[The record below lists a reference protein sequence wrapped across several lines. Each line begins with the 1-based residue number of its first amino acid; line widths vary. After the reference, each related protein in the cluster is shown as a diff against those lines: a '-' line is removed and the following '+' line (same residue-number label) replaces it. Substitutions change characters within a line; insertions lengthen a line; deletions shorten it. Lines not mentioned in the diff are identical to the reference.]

1 MRPESHPVQRNSL
14 HLKIVDKAKAEVGVQ
29 VVERWI
35 LAALRN
41 RTFFSLAVV
50 SHIASW
56 NPHGNLSVCSVD
68 ELPGMTKQSGK
79 RSEPVPSPFS

>member
-41 RTFFSLAVV
+41 RTFFSLAELNAA
-50 SHIASW
+50 IAKLLERL
-56 NPHGNLSVCSVD
+56 NARPFRK
-68 ELPGMTKQSGK
+68 LPGSRRELFEQLD
-79 RSEPVPSPFS
+79 RPALW